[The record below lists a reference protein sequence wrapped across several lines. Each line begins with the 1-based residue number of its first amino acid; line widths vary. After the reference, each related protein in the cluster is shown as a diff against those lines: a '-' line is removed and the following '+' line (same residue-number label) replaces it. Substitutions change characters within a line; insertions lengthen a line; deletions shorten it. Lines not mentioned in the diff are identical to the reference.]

1 MILQR
6 VAVLTTDYVKDFSRQ
21 GGFPPEDFVSSGR
34 KRSEKVSL
42 KPALEQQLRCKI
54 IRQGKSSKFKVT
66 FHLQFRTFRNDRSIF
81 NLEGQA

>member
-21 GGFPPEDFVSSGR
+21 GGFPPEDFASSGR
-34 KRSEKVSL
+34 KGSDKVSL

-54 IRQGKSSKFKVT
+54 IRQGKSSKFKVA
-66 FHLQFRTFRNDRSIF
+66 FYLQFRTFRNDRSIF